1 MMLEINQQHIKRLK
15 EYSILTIPKN
25 MNYAGYKTLIPNRFI
40 TKNNFDRYINLS
52 DNQKLKL
59 KNNDKT
65 IIVTIEEIKVK
76 KNDKL

>member
-15 EYSILTIPKN
+15 YYSVFIIPKN

-40 TKNNFDRYINLS
+40 TKNNFDRYINLP

-65 IIVTIEEIKVK
+65 VIVTIEEIKGLK
-76 KNDKL
+76 K